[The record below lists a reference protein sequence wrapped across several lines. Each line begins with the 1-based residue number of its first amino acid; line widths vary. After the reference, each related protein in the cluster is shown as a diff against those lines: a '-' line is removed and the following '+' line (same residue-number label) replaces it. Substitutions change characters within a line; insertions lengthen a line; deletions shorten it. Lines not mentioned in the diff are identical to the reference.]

1 MSGLG
6 QGGLEPKSN
15 PASAPEWGWFTD
27 SCIWLQMH
35 PHQEE
40 GAGLRLT
47 LKVPTLARCSQSSEA
62 IRPAQRSMNTNTSG
76 KQRVI
81 ACGPD
86 ERGRLHKLLARGL
99 LRVWVAPVIALAAC
113 AEQPPTRPA
122 AEPPAILKSALGYK
136 DKALEYVGIKPPTL
150 PTKPETPDVPD
161 SALPDRRVKL
171 KIFASTSLNVADDGQ
186 PLSLVVRVYRLR
198 SMDAFQAAPLAT
210 FGDKAK
216 EKELLGDTLVS
227 SREFVL
233 TPGQHYETLD
243 KFSHEAQFIG
253 IVGLFRKPAEGRW
266 RQVFDSRTAE
276 FTGLT
281 LGAHACALS
290 VQVGK
295 PLGTQGQAALAK
307 WSGVSCASP
316 L

>member
-1 MSGLG
+1 MSGLEH
-6 QGGLEPKSN
+6 GGLEPKSIR
-15 PASAPEWGWFTD
+15 ASAPEWGWFTD
-27 SCIWLQMH
+27 SCIWLQM
-35 PHQEE
+35 PTHQEE
-40 GAGLRLT
+40 GAGFERA
-47 LKVPTLARCSQSSEA
+47 LKVPTLARCSQSSVA
-62 IRPAQRSMNTNTSG
+62 IRPAPRIMNTNTSG
-76 KQRVI
+76 NQRVTPR
-81 ACGPD
+81 AQVECGRMRD
-86 ERGRLHKLLARGL
+86 RLVRGALSGWAATLLLTAG
-99 LRVWVAPVIALAAC
+99 C
-113 AEQPPTRPA
+113 ASQPPTRPA
-122 AEPPAILKSALGYK
+122 EEPPAILKPALGYK
-136 DKALEYVGIKPPTL
+136 DKALEFVGLKPPTL
-150 PTKPETPDVPD
+150 PATPETPDVPD

>member
-1 MSGLG
+1 
-6 QGGLEPKSN
+6 
-15 PASAPEWGWFTD
+15 
-27 SCIWLQMH
+27 MH
-35 PHQEE
+35 PHHEE
-40 GAGLRLT
+40 GGRFSQALI
-47 LKVPTLARCSQSSEA
+47 VPTLARCSQLSVA
-62 IRPAQRSMNTNTSG
+62 HRSAPRIMNTNTSG
-76 KQRVI
+76 NRRV
-81 ACGPD
+81 ASRAHM
-86 ERGRLHKLLARGL
+86 ERGRGLKRLARAML
-99 LRVWVAPVIALAAC
+99 PVLWIGAVLIQAGC

-122 AEPPAILKSALGYK
+122 EEPHGLVKVALGYK
-136 DKALEYVGIKPPTL
+136 DKALETVGLKPPTL
-150 PTKPETPDVPD
+150 PATPETPDVPD

-198 SMDAFQAAPLAT
+198 SMDAFQSAPLST
-210 FGDKAK
+210 FGDTAK
-216 EKELLGDTLVS
+216 EKEVLGDTLVS
-227 SREFVL
+227 SREL
-233 TPGQHYETLD
+233 ILKPGQHYETLD
-243 KFSHEAQFIG
+243 KFSHEAQFLG

-295 PLGTQGQAALAK
+295 PLGNQGQAALAK